1 MLLLLIIA
9 PFAVAVFVLTAD
21 VRVPSGLVPT
31 KLGWMRDLYGSP
43 STRASH
49 AS

>member
-9 PFAVAVFVLTAD
+9 PFAVTAYVLTSG

-31 KLGWMRDLYGSP
+31 KLGWMSDRWLAEY
-43 STRASH
+43 RASQ

>member
-9 PFAVAVFVLTAD
+9 SFAVTVCVLTSG
-21 VRVPSGLVPT
+21 VRVPSGLGPT
-31 KLGWMRDLYGSP
+31 KLGWVSDRWLAEY
-43 STRASH
+43 RASH

>member
-9 PFAVAVFVLTAD
+9 LFAVAVYVLMSG
-21 VRVPSGLVPT
+21 VRVPSGLVPP
-31 KLGWMRDLYGSP
+31 KLGSVSDRWLAEY
-43 STRASH
+43 RASH